1 MRHRDSLNGRI
12 VKAYVL
18 LAVLLCACF
27 STIVFVSVRAIE
39 DKLVDARLT
48 TAASELIDN
57 YLAGQRRRVPG
68 EPVVWSGAQTPL
80 ALGVLRDGVPQ
91 EVQLDRRALHVLMVQ
106 RDGQRYAI
114 VDDESDYERVEKEI
128 WTTLAGASALCI
140 VLAFV
145 LGRATASRVMAPVI
159 ALSKE
164 VQDPRAVAPSTL
176 GLPMDEVGVLARA
189 FAERSAAMQEFLVRE
204 QLFTGDVSHELRT
217 PLTIMLGAAELL
229 AVRLQDRVDLLPIVE
244 RIRRTAADLADRVG
258 ALLLLSRS
266 PESVDA
272 PRIELLPLVEQEI
285 ERCKPLLQGKP
296 VVLRLEV
303 KHDATVF
310 ARAELASI
318 AIGNLIRNACQFTE
332 QGEVKVTIEAEEL
345 TVEDTGV
352 GIPEEINARVFDRF
366 VRAAPRD
373 IPGTGLG
380 LAIVKRV
387 TDHLGWRVAH
397 AARPGGGT
405 RFTVV
410 FSSASPAPAPG
421 IPGMAS

>member
-1 MRHRDSLNGRI
+1 MQHRGSLKGRI

-27 STIVFVSVRAIE
+27 STIVFFSVRAIE
-39 DKLVDARLT
+39 DKLIDARLIK
-48 TAASELIDN
+48 AAKELIDN
-57 YLAGQRRRVPG
+57 HVAGQRRRVPG
-68 EPVVWSGAQTPL
+68 EPVVWDGPETPL
-80 ALGVLRDGVPQ
+80 ALRPLRDGEPQ
-91 EVQLDRRALHVLMVQ
+91 EVQLDGRALHVLMIE
-106 RDGQRYAI
+106 RDRRRYAI
-114 VDDESDYERVEKEI
+114 VDDESDYERIETDI
-128 WTTLAGASALCI
+128 WTTLAGASAMCV

-164 VQDPRAVAPSTL
+164 VQDPYAVAPSTL
-176 GLPMDEVGVLARA
+176 RLPTDEVGVLARA
-189 FAERSAAMQEFLVRE
+189 FAERSAAMQSFLVRE

-272 PRIELLPLVEQEI
+272 PPTDLVPLVEQEI
-285 ERCKPLLQGKP
+285 ERCRPLLQGRA
-296 VVLRLEV
+296 VVLRLDV
-303 KHDATVF
+303 KHEATVF

-332 QGEVKVTIEAEEL
+332 QGEITVTVEAGQL

-352 GIPEEINARVFDRF
+352 GIPEEISARVFDRF
-366 VRAAPRD
+366 MRAAPRD

-387 TDHLGWRVAH
+387 TDHLGWQVAH
-397 AARPGGGT
+397 ASRPEGGT
-405 RFTVV
+405 RFVV
-410 FSSASPAPAPG
+410 TFSSAPRALAASTSG
-421 IPGMAS
+421 IAS